1 MKILLVDDSV
11 TELGRIKQIVERA
24 GHSVAIAKDGI
35 EAIEKAKEEMPDMIF
50 MDIVM
55 PRMDGFRATRNIS
68 SLDETKNIPIIL
80 VSTKNEAVDVAWAK
94 RQGASH
100 LIGKPYAASE
110 ILEQLASFER
120 HKKARENNNKK

>member
-11 TELGRIKQIVERA
+11 TELGRIKQIVEKA
-24 GHSVAIAKDGI
+24 GHDVVVAKDGL
-35 EAIEKAKEEMPDMIF
+35 EAIEKAKEELPDMIF

-68 SLDETKNIPIIL
+68 SLEETKHIPVIL
-80 VSTKNEAVDVAWAK
+80 VSTKNEAVDIAWAK

-110 ILEQLASFER
+110 ILEQLAAFKSG
-120 HKKARENNNKK
+120 KLTAGN